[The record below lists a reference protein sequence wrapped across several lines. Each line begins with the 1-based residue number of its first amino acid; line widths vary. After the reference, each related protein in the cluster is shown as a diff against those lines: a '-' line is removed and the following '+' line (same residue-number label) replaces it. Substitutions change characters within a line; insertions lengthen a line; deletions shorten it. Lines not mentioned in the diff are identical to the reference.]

1 MINLKTNTRFIL
13 MGLLLYMYC
22 PLVKSTVTLPTIPTT
37 QFLITAYGA
46 STSLTDNS
54 SYINAAIK
62 AANSAGG
69 GIVVFPA
76 GKFYS
81 GPITMKST
89 VELYLAQGDTLTIL
103 PYGSGN
109 GYPSGSYPNNGTANS
124 YNPFISGSRLT
135 NIAIR
140 GTGAIE
146 GNGTAWWA
154 AYEANNTITRPCLIR
169 FSGCTNVLIDSI
181 TLRNSP
187 GVHVC
192 LGQPSTMG
200 SNGTISNITVYAPST
215 SPNTDAIDTWYWNG
229 INIINCNLSEGDDNV
244 AMDEYSENVTIKGCT
259 LGYGHGISVGSYA
272 TNVNTVTVDS
282 CTFTNTTNGIRL
294 KTERGRGGSGT
305 AAVYNLTYSNITMTN
320 VEWPFYITS
329 YYPNS
334 SPSIS
339 DPAQAIT
346 STTPTWRDIYFKNIT
361 VTGSEYAGFIWGLP
375 EQSVDNVTFDN
386 VQISATSRGMQTCY
400 VDTLIFKNC
409 SSITLPSGEGNAIY
423 SPYDTLNVSG
433 LNPTTGAST
442 SCSTTTSGL
451 EEVTYSNLH
460 CFPNPVKGNSM
471 AITSDDTMTKIEI
484 YTMTGVKAAE
494 ETTNNSTQYQL
505 NVSAIPPGYYILNVQ
520 FANGTSSSLKLIK
533 TQ

>member
-1 MINLKTNTRFIL
+1 MINLKTNTKAIL
-13 MGLLLYMYC
+13 ISLLLC
-22 PLVKSTVTLPTIPTT
+22 IHCSVVKSTVTLPSIPST
-37 QFLITAYGA
+37 QFLITSYGA

-54 SYINAAIK
+54 TAINTAIK

-69 GIVVFPA
+69 GIVICPA
-76 GKFYS
+76 GIFLS
-81 GPITMKST
+81 GPITMMSN
-89 VELYLAQGDTLTIL
+89 VELYLAKGDTLTML

-109 GYPSGSYPNNGTANS
+109 GSPSGSYPNNGTTNS
-124 YNPFISGSRLT
+124 YTPFIYGSGLT
-135 NIAIR
+135 NIAVR

-154 AYEANNTITRPCLIR
+154 AYEANSNIVRPYLIR
-169 FSGCTNVLIDSI
+169 FKGCNTVLIDSI
-181 TLRNSP
+181 ILRNSP
-187 GVHVC
+187 NVHVC
-192 LGQPSTMG
+192 LGQSSTMG

-244 AMDEYSENVTIKGCT
+244 AMDSYSENVMIKGCT

-272 TNVNTVTVDS
+272 TNVNNVTVDS

-294 KTERGRGGSGT
+294 KSERGRGGSGS
-305 AAVYNLTYSNITMTN
+305 AAVYNLSYSNITMKN

-329 YYPNS
+329 YYNTS
-334 SPSIS
+334 SPSTS

-346 STTPTWRDIYFKNIT
+346 TTTPTWRNIYFKNIT

-386 VQISATSRGMQTCY
+386 VQISATSRGMQTCF

-409 SSITLPSGEGNAIY
+409 SSITIPAKEGNAIY

-442 SCSTTTSGL
+442 SCSNTSSGL

-460 CFPNPVKGNSM
+460 CFPNPAKGNSVT
-471 AITSDDTMTKIEI
+471 ITADNTITKINI
-484 YTMTGVKAAE
+484 YTLTGVQAKE
-494 ETTNNSTQYQL
+494 ETVDNATQYQL
-505 NVSAIPPGYYILNVQ
+505 NISALPSGYYILNVQ
-520 FANGTSSSLKLIK
+520 FTNGTSSSLKLIK